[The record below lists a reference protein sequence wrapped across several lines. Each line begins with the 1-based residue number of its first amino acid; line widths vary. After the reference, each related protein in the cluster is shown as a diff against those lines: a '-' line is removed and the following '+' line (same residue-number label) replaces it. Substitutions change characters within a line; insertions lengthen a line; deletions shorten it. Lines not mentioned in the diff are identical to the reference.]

1 MNREP
6 LPHIYVP
13 WGRNYRAGM
22 HLHVRSTSSDPA
34 AIANLMGTIRGELRS
49 VDATLPILHLST
61 LQRFHDRSLVLW
73 AVQAGGRMLTAFGL
87 LAMTLAVI
95 GVYGVKAYVVSQ
107 RTREIGIRMA
117 LGANPS
123 DVRALVLKEAVI
135 LTAIGVG
142 AGLPIAALIGRAL
155 ASLLFGI
162 SGLDPI
168 VFVGAPLVLGLASM
182 LASYIPARRAMR
194 IEPTTALR
202 AQ

>member
-1 MNREP
+1 
-6 LPHIYVP
+6 
-13 WGRNYRAGM
+13 
-22 HLHVRSTSSDPA
+22 
-34 AIANLMGTIRGELRS
+34 
-49 VDATLPILHLST
+49 
-61 LQRFHDRSLVLW
+61 
-73 AVQAGGRMLTAFGL
+73 
-87 LAMTLAVI
+87 MTLAVI

-142 AGLPIAALIGRAL
+142 AGLPLAVLIGRAL
-155 ASLLFGI
+155 GSLLFGI

-168 VFVGAPLVLGLASM
+168 VFIGAPLVLGLSSM

-194 IEPTTALR
+194 IEPTTA
-202 AQ
+202 